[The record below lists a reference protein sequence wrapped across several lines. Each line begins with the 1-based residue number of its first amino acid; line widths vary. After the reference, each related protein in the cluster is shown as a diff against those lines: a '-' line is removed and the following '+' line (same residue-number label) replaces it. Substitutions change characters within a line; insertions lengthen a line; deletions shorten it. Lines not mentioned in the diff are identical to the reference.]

1 MRRVMGSDLATEA
14 RVDVSM
20 ELRLD
25 TDAGLWVAIR
35 KIPYQHRLGAK
46 AYRLKDAIEHNGRR
60 TAVIEIVRE

>member
-1 MRRVMGSDLATEA
+1 MDRRDLVTEA
-14 RVDVSM
+14 QVDVSM

-46 AYRLKDAIEHNGRR
+46 SYRLKNVVENSGRR
-60 TAVIEIVRE
+60 TAVIEIIRE